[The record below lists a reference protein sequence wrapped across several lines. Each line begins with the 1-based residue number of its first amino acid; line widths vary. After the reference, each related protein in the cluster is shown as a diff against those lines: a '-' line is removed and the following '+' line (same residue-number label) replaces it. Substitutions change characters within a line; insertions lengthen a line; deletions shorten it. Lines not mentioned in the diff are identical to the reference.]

1 MNTVQLIEELNTLK
15 ALLAINFLAI
25 VALAG
30 YIIHRLHIAMSGLV
44 YITKI
49 QEVLIKA
56 FADLFADDDEESEED

>member
-25 VALAG
+25 VALTG
-30 YIIHRLHIAMSGLV
+30 YIIYRLHIVVSGLV

-49 QEVLIKA
+49 QELLIEA
-56 FADLFADDDEESEED
+56 FADLFVDNDEAPEED